1 MYLSSCQKKPC
12 LHVKKAFLKKMNERA
27 CIMNFAWCHLCVKM
41 LHERNFTSDER
52 FFVFDIFKEF

>member
-1 MYLSSCQKKPC
+1 MSKKNC